1 MKVLWLCNIMLPR
14 ICKVFS
20 IDGSKKE
27 GWISG
32 LLENLLTVAQGPEIM
47 VAFPMNAALLGE
59 KKWMKGRIET
69 ETGKT
74 LLYYG
79 FLENTDAPWIYEE
92 DLDRIFTEIL
102 KDAQPDI
109 VHSFG
114 TEYPHTLAAFKAFQK
129 PERSL
134 IGIQGLCSVYADA
147 FYANIP
153 LRIRNKKTFRDIV
166 KKDTIVLQREKFVK
180 RGAYE
185 MEALKLAGHIAGR
198 TRWDHFYAEKFHK
211 EAQYHVLR
219 ETLRPMFYEGEW
231 QYDLCEKHSIFVSQG
246 DYPIKGLHYV
256 LEAMPGILKEYP
268 DAVVYV
274 AGNNILRFGA
284 MGKLKISAYGSY
296 LMELIKKY
304 DLTEKVIFLGSL
316 SGEEMKEKYLQT
328 NVYLCPSSIE
338 NSPNSLG
345 EAMLLKTPIV
355 TADVGGITSMISE
368 KAGII
373 YEGYREEKEG
383 ELSRIVGAL
392 EMAVKKAFAMEGDV
406 LSMTNEAKAE
416 GERNHSGRDNVETL
430 IALYEEMVR

>member
-1 MKVLWLCNIMLPR
+1 MKVMWLCNIMLPR

-32 LLENLLTVAQGPEIM
+32 LLENLLKEEKGPEIM

-59 KKWMKGRIET
+59 KKWVKGEIET
-69 ETGKT
+69 ENGKSFS
-74 LLYYG
+74 YYG
-79 FLENTDAPWIYEE
+79 FLENTDAPWIYEDGLE
-92 DLDRIFTEIL
+92 DIFKEIL
-102 KDAQPDI
+102 ADAAPDLL
-109 VHSFG
+109 HSFG
-114 TEYPHTLAAFKAFQK
+114 TEYPHTLAALKVFQK

-153 LRIRNKKTFRDIV
+153 LAIQKKKTFRDVV

-180 RGAYE
+180 RGEYE
-185 MEALKLAGHIAGR
+185 KKALALAGHIAGR
-198 TRWDHFYAEKFHK
+198 TGWDRFYAEKYNK

-219 ETLRPMFYEGEW
+219 ETLRPMFYEGSW
-231 QYDLCEKHSIFVSQG
+231 QYDKCVKHSIFVSQG

-256 LEAMPGILKEYP
+256 LEAMPGILKDYP
-268 DAVVYV
+268 DTVVYV
-274 AGNNILRFGA
+274 AGNNILRYGA
-284 MGKLKISAYGSY
+284 RGKLKISAYGSY

-304 DLTEKVIFLGSL
+304 DLTEKIVFLGSL
-316 SGEEMKEKYLQT
+316 SGEDMKERYLQA
-328 NVYLCPSSIE
+328 NIYLCPSSIE

-345 EAMLLKTPIV
+345 EAMLLGTPVV

-368 KAGII
+368 KAGIV
-373 YEGYREEKEG
+373 YKGYREEKEG
-383 ELSRIVGAL
+383 ELPRIVDAL
-392 EMAVKKAFAMEGDV
+392 ETAVKKAFSMKGDV
-406 LSMTNEAKAE
+406 LSMTEEARKE
-416 GERNHSGRDNVETL
+416 GERNHSGRDNVESL